1 MTKQKY
7 VCTSCSQVSP
17 KWDAQC
23 PSCKKFNTLEE
34 HINFVETKGKE
45 TSRAFKAATNNPPR
59 SVSDIGEDEHERI
72 DTEIGELNRVLGGSD
87 KLKGI
92 VKGATILLAG
102 APGSGKSTL
111 AGMVAGNIAKQG
123 KQVLYV
129 SGEESAGQVAA
140 RKKRINASSENLYV
154 LAEINIANI
163 INEIEKLKPAFVVID
178 SIQTLLS
185 PESEGRVGSPA
196 QVSEIS
202 SEINSAAKRLN
213 IPMILIG
220 HVTKDGNIAGPR
232 VVEHLV
238 DVVLYFG
245 TEGKDSVLKILR
257 GVKNR
262 FGATDEIGC
271 FQHTSEGLEE
281 ITDPTGLL
289 TEEHE
294 ADINGYA
301 TTILLEGLR
310 ALPLEITALVTPSP
324 LPNPRKISYGLDNG
338 RVMMIQA
345 ILEKYG
351 KVRLSNKDVYVATT
365 GGISAK
371 DSSVDG
377 AVAASIIS
385 SYKSSTIPDNSVF
398 LFEISLTGELRKP
411 KDYKKRIA
419 EAQRL
424 GYTNIYTP
432 LKAEG
437 IKPIFTINELVEII
451 GFKP

>member
-1 MTKQKY
+1 MAKQKY
-7 VCTSCSQVSP
+7 ICTECSQISP

-45 TSRAFKAATNNPPR
+45 NSRAFKASTNSEPR
-59 SVSDIGEDEHERI
+59 SSKTITEDEHQRLNTGI
-72 DTEIGELNRVLGGSD
+72 QELNRVLGGNPD
-87 KLKGI
+87 QPGI
-92 VKGATILLAG
+92 VKGSTILLAG

-111 AGMVAGNIAKQG
+111 AGMAAGNIAKAG
-123 KQVLYV
+123 KKVLYV
-129 SGEESAGQVAA
+129 SGEESAGQVAS
-140 RKKRINASSENLYV
+140 RKKRINSDHDNLYI
-154 LAEINIANI
+154 LAEVNLANVL
-163 INEIEKLKPAFVVID
+163 NQVEKMMPEFLVID
-178 SIQTLLS
+178 SVQTLLS
-185 PESEGRVGSPA
+185 PDSEGRVGSPS
-196 QVSEIS
+196 QVTEVAN
-202 SEINSAAKRLN
+202 EINATAKRLN
-213 IPMILIG
+213 IPTILIG

-281 ITDPTGLL
+281 INDPTGLL

-294 ADINGYA
+294 ENVNGYA

-324 LPNPRKISYGLDNG
+324 LPNPRKITYGLDNG
-338 RVMMIQA
+338 RTLMIQA

-351 KVRLSNKDVYVATT
+351 KIRLNNKDVYIATT
-365 GGISAK
+365 GGITAK

-377 AVAASIIS
+377 AVAAAIIS
-385 SYKSSTIPDNSVF
+385 SYKSSTIPDDSVF

-411 KDYKKRIA
+411 KDYKKRIN

-424 GYTNIYTP
+424 GYKNIYCP
-432 LKAEG
+432 
-437 IKPIFTINELVEII
+437 IKTENVTPIFTIHDLVDII
-451 GFKP
+451 